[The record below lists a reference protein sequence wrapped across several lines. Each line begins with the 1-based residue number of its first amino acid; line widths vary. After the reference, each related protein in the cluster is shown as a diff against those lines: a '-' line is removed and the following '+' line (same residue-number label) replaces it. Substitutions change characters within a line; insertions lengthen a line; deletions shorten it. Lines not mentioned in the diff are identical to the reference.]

1 MTAAQTR
8 IKQIVCHVLE
18 IDEDEIT
25 ESSRF
30 VEDHEADSLRR
41 IEIVSLLEHEFDIV
55 IDQADLNRMVDLAG
69 VRSVLAR
76 TPGFPGASG

>member
-1 MTAAQTR
+1 MSPPQNR
-8 IKQIVCHVLE
+8 ITEIVCHVLE

-30 VEDHEADSLRR
+30 VEDHDADSLRS

-55 IDQADLNRMVDLAG
+55 IDQANLSRMVNLAG
-69 VRSVLAR
+69 VRSVLAE
-76 TPGFPGASG
+76 TPGFPG

>member
-1 MTAAQTR
+1 MSPPQSR
-8 IKQIVCHVLE
+8 ITEIVCHVLE

-30 VEDHEADSLRR
+30 VEDHDADSLRS

-55 IDQADLNRMVDLAG
+55 IDQANLSRMVNLAG
-69 VRSVLAR
+69 VRSVLAE
-76 TPGFPGASG
+76 TPGFPG

>member
-1 MTAAQTR
+1 MSPPQSR
-8 IKQIVCHVLE
+8 ITEIVCHVLE

-30 VEDHEADSLRR
+30 VEDHDADSLRS

-55 IDQADLNRMVDLAG
+55 IDQANLSRMVNLAG
-69 VRSVLAR
+69 VRSVLAE
-76 TPGFPGASG
+76 TPGFPE